1 MTGNGADP
9 EVRAGGQ
16 TDPLAILQRIRQTTR
31 RAPAEGEQCEMC
43 GEAIPEQHSHVVN
56 LDGRNLL
63 CACRAC
69 YLLFAPEGAGGGRYR
84 AVPER
89 YLIIDG
95 FELSPAEWDR
105 LQIPVGVAFF
115 FHNSAMGVVAA
126 FYPSPAGATESLLP
140 LDAWEGIAEANPI
153 VKSLEPDVEALLI
166 RTDRARTEC
175 FVVPID
181 ACYELVGLLRMK
193 WKGFDGGQEA
203 HDEIGSFFSRL
214 RERSREASAVG
225 DS

>member
-1 MTGNGADP
+1 MTGNGAGSGVSA
-9 EVRAGGQ
+9 ENQ

-31 RAPAEGEQCEMC
+31 RPPSEGEQCEMC
-43 GEAIPEQHSHVVN
+43 GEAIPEHHSHVVN
-56 LDGRNLL
+56 MDGRNLL
-63 CACRAC
+63 CTCRAC
-69 YLLFAPEGAGGGRYR
+69 YLLFAPEGASGGKYR

-89 YLIIDG
+89 YLIVDG
-95 FELSPAEWDR
+95 FALSPGEWDR

-115 FHNSAMGVVAA
+115 FHNSAMAEVAA

-153 VKSLEPDVEALLI
+153 VKSLESDVEALLI
-166 RTDRARTEC
+166 RTDSERTEC

-203 HDEIGSFFSRL
+203 HNEIESFFSRL